1 MKFRSLALVLSLS
14 TSLFSQSPHK
24 VAIIGG
30 GMSGISAAYH
40 IHEIDPQASI
50 TIFEKEK
57 LLGGNAKTILTA
69 NAKKEFIQVD
79 AGPQYFTEGPWDEYL
94 KFLKANGVYDEK
106 KTSEFVGSI
115 SIQNEGSKR
124 PILITPLKGS
134 FRGERLG
141 KLLNLKKFFDISHAV
156 YNNPNSKHEKAIG
169 SWVRDLDL
177 DMDLEFKQ
185 QVVLPFLAAS
195 LGTTISEIKQTSTAD
210 IVKLFAFRKP
220 SSKSTY
226 KVMHEGMGTLIQR
239 IGKKLENKNVQIRC
253 GSPVKGL
260 SMQADGKSLVTYS
273 QTDISKEETFDFV
286 VMAVHA
292 DQAAKL
298 VKEDV
303 GLGQIYSVL
312 KEFEYF
318 KARIVL
324 HSDPSL
330 VNNERPAFLNVL
342 TTIDNQIA
350 ANTMN
355 LGMIDEGYEGIYK
368 SWLTE
373 ELAMKL
379 KINGK
384 FIHEEIFW
392 HPLIT
397 PQFNQSLLKLNK
409 LTDEIKGLCFA
420 GGWSQGLETQE
431 TAVVSGI
438 KSAEK
443 YRKFIVNE

>member
-1 MKFRSLALVLSLS
+1 MKFRSLAFVLSLS
-14 TSLFSQSPHK
+14 SISLFSQSPHK

-57 LLGGNAKTILTA
+57 LLGGNAKTILTT
-69 NAKKEFIQVD
+69 NAKKEPVQVD

-94 KFLKANGVYDEK
+94 KFLKANGVYDER

-134 FRGERLG
+134 FRGEKLG
-141 KLLNLKKFFDISHAV
+141 KLLNLKKFFDISHSV
-156 YNNPNSKHEKAIG
+156 YNNPNSKHQKAIG
-169 SWVRDLDL
+169 SWVRDLD
-177 DMDLEFKQ
+177 MNLEFKQ

-239 IGKKLENKNVQIRC
+239 IGKNLEEQHVQIRC
-253 GSPVKGL
+253 ESPVKGL
-260 SMQADGKSLVTYS
+260 DMQADGKALVSYS
-273 QTDISKEETFDFV
+273 HADVTKDEAFDFV
-286 VMAVHA
+286 VIAVHA

-298 VKEDV
+298 VKEDIELSLV
-303 GLGQIYSVL
+303 YSVL

-324 HSDPSL
+324 HSDPTL
-330 VNNERPAFLNVL
+330 VNKERPAFLNVL

-355 LGMIDEGYEGIYK
+355 LGMVDERYEGIYK

-373 ELAMKL
+373 ELALKL
-379 KINGK
+379 KLNGK

-409 LTDEIKGLCFA
+409 LTDGIKGLCFG
-420 GGWSQGLETQE
+420 GGWTQGLETQE

-438 KSAEK
+438 KAAEK
-443 YRKFIVNE
+443 YRRFTVNE